1 MQEYFQRINIMPI
14 YKKIFTL
21 LSVSMVLGAS
31 TVTAADKSALDII
44 NKAFQYTSSLNTYAF
59 TANIVEDEMQEDG
72 TSIAYK
78 YITTVKVKRPG
89 QLRIDT
95 KSKFLNRSTT
105 IDNGL
110 FTIMSDDNTYS
121 QLSVSKNID
130 EAIDSILTKYDIK
143 EPLASLV
150 YSDMAKRVEYHDSQY
165 LGTKNVDGVLCD
177 HVRFKSKHRDIH
189 AWVTKG
195 DRPQI
200 KAYTIKD
207 TSKQPYVN
215 TKTKISWDVKQSI
228 QNSDFVFRAP
238 KNSKKVAIVTENS
251 ED

>member
-1 MQEYFQRINIMPI
+1 
-14 YKKIFTL
+14 
-21 LSVSMVLGAS
+21 MVLGVS
-31 TVTAADKSALDII
+31 TLTAADKSALNII

-78 YITTVKVKRPG
+78 YITSVKVKRPG

-110 FTIMSDDNTYS
+110 FTIMRDDNTYS

-130 EAIDSILTKYDIK
+130 IAIESILTKYDIK

-150 YSDMAKRVEYHDSQY
+150 YSDMSKRVESHNDQY
-165 LGTKNVDGVLCD
+165 LGTKNVEGIVCD
-177 HVRFKSKHRDIH
+177 YLRFKSKHQDIH
-189 AWVTKG
+189 VWVTQG

-200 KAYTIKD
+200 KSYTIKD
-207 TSKQPYVN
+207 TSEHPYV
-215 TKTKISWDVKQSI
+215 TTETKITWDVNRSI
-228 QNSDFVFRAP
+228 QNSDFVFHAP
-238 KNSKKVAIVTENS
+238 KSSKKVVIVTEDS

>member
-1 MQEYFQRINIMPI
+1 MLLGTS
-14 YKKIFTL
+14 TL
-21 LSVSMVLGAS
+21 
-31 TVTAADKSALDII
+31 TAADKSALDII

-59 TANIVEDEMQEDG
+59 TANVVEDEMQEDG

-78 YITTVKVKRPG
+78 YITSVKVKRPG

-95 KSKFLNRSTT
+95 KSKFLNRSIT

-110 FTIMSDDNTYS
+110 FTIMRHSDNTYS

-130 EAIDSILTKYDIK
+130 IAIESILTKYKIK
-143 EPLASLV
+143 EPLASLI
-150 YSDMAKRVEYHDSQY
+150 YSDMAKRVESHDSQY
-165 LGTKNVDGVLCD
+165 LGTKSVDGVICD
-177 HVRFKSKHRDIH
+177 YVHFKSQHRDIH
-189 AWVTKG
+189 VWVTKG

-207 TSKQPYVN
+207 TSEHPYV
-215 TKTKISWDVKQSI
+215 TTETKITWDLNRSI
-228 QNSDFVFRAP
+228 QNSDFVFHAP
-238 KNSKKVAIVTENS
+238 INSKKVAIVTEDS

>member
-1 MQEYFQRINIMPI
+1 MPI

-31 TVTAADKSALDII
+31 TLTAADKSALDII

-78 YITTVKVKRPG
+78 YITSVKVKRPG

-95 KSKFLNRSTT
+95 KSKFLNRSIT

-110 FTIMSDDNTYS
+110 FTIMRHGDNTYS

-130 EAIDSILTKYDIK
+130 IAIESILTKYDIK
-143 EPLASLV
+143 EPLASLI
-150 YSDMAKRVEYHDSQY
+150 YSDMAKRVESHSSQY
-165 LGTKNVDGVLCD
+165 LGTKNVDGVVCD
-177 HVRFKSKHRDIH
+177 YVRFKSQHRDIH
-189 AWVTKG
+189 VWVTKG
-195 DRPQI
+195 DSPQI
-200 KAYTIKD
+200 KAYNIKD
-207 TSKQPYVN
+207 TSEQPYV
-215 TKTKISWDVKQSI
+215 TTETKITWDVKRSI
-228 QNSDFVFRAP
+228 QNSDFVFNAP
-238 KNSKKVAIVTENS
+238 KNSKKVEIVTEDS
-251 ED
+251 DG